1 MVGWN
6 TFPFSLKIVATRS
19 PFKGGAGRHGVWN
32 TLELKMFDSSLG
44 WVAFLGAQLWF
55 VNPEGAA
62 NVTTSCHGSHMPHGA
77 MDQHFPGVI
86 HTLST
91 NPEPINRECRSEPQY
106 GPDKGGE
113 SGTYIYGSTEITV
126 YYIYVYILY
135 IYILIQYIMAYREGE
150 SIGIFILIPSYLHIF
165 KWYPQK
171 YRALFQHWDPWDERC
186 DSRRG
191 NELQVRM
198 DFRIFLG

>member
-1 MVGWN
+1 MACSLPRWKEAFEVGQ
-6 TFPFSLKIVATRS
+6 
-19 PFKGGAGRHGVWN
+19 
-32 TLELKMFDSSLG
+32 LG
-44 WVAFLGAQLWF
+44 LPG
-55 VNPEGAA
+55 
-62 NVTTSCHGSHMPHGA
+62 PHGA

-126 YYIYVYILY
+126 YIYTVYYTVYIYTV
-135 IYILIQYIMAYREGE
+135 YILIQYIMAYREGE

-165 KWYPQK
+165 K
-171 YRALFQHWDPWDERC
+171 
-186 DSRRG
+186 
-191 NELQVRM
+191 
-198 DFRIFLG
+198 